1 MKKSATQAIAQPS
14 LEMAVGEV
22 CRILLIRHGRSD
34 DVVPGSPESADPPL
48 HAIGI
53 EQASAV
59 GQRLA
64 GTTLHA
70 VYSSHLLRAH
80 NTAIAI
86 ATHHGLS
93 VGVNEDLEEIKLGDW
108 GHGEFRRR
116 AAIAD
121 PEFMEWAIRGTWD
134 GIPGGEGDAVFRTRV
149 TNAINSIASQHL
161 GQTVAVVV
169 HGGVINAYIAKM
181 MGSDR
186 TMWLTIENTSITI
199 VKVGTTS
206 SSIQTINDCQ
216 HLYDQVSL

>member
-1 MKKSATQAIAQPS
+1 MNSSTTQAVAQPT
-14 LEMAVGEV
+14 LEMAAGEV

-48 HAIGI
+48 HPIGVQQAVAI
-53 EQASAV
+53 

-64 GTTLHA
+64 GTALHA
-70 VYSSHLLRAH
+70 VYSSHLLRAY

-93 VGVNEDLEEIKLGDW
+93 VGISEDLEEIKLGDW

-121 PEFMEWAIRGTWD
+121 PEFVEWATHGTWD
-134 GIPGGEGDAVFRTRV
+134 GIPGGEGDTVFRTRV
-149 TNAINSIASQHL
+149 TKAVNAIANQHL
-161 GQTVAVVV
+161 GQTVAVVA

-181 MGSDR
+181 MEASR
-186 TMWLTIENTSITI
+186 TMWFTIENTSITI
-199 VKVGTTS
+199 VKVGTTT

-216 HLYDQVSL
+216 HLYDQVTL

>member
-1 MKKSATQAIAQPS
+1 M
-14 LEMAVGEV
+14 
-22 CRILLIRHGRSD
+22 
-34 DVVPGSPESADPPL
+34 
-48 HAIGI
+48 
-53 EQASAV
+53 
-59 GQRLA
+59 
-64 GTTLHA
+64 
-70 VYSSHLLRAH
+70 YSSHLLRAH

-86 ATHHGLS
+86 ATHHGLT

-116 AAIAD
+116 AATAD
-121 PEFMEWAIRGTWD
+121 PEFMEWTTRGTWD

-149 TNAINSIASQHL
+149 TNAINSIASRHL